1 MSRNKEWTAY
11 KMLKRGG
18 FFLIG
23 MSMAVIL
30 TSCANRSLNSEDKKK
45 VSEELIQENPDIFG
59 WLIVPDTNIDYP
71 IAQNIDGD
79 DTFYQTHDITGK
91 KKSKKGGIY
100 IESCNLMDMC
110 DFNTVIHGSTNKDG
124 DMFSE
129 LWNFADEDFFNKH
142 EEFMIAIP
150 GNTLTYEVW
159 TAYSRDN
166 NDVMLQY
173 DFTDTADCQR
183 YLDDMKK
190 DWNSETNIRDGWEKG
205 ATPDNFLVSLTT
217 VDPENPDKQ
226 WVVVGCLVGDEAGTI
241 NRDMTDNNIEE

>member
-1 MSRNKEWTAY
+1 
-11 KMLKRGG
+11 MLKRGG
-18 FFLIG
+18 IILIG
-23 MSMAVIL
+23 MSMAAVL
-30 TSCANRSLNSEDKKK
+30 ASCANRTSAEEDKKK
-45 VSEELIQENPDIFG
+45 SSMELIEQNPDIFG

-79 DTFYQTHDITGK
+79 DTFYQTHDITGT
-91 KKSKKGGIY
+91 KSSDKGGIY
-100 IESCNLMDMC
+100 IESCNMMDMC

-129 LWNFADEDFFNKH
+129 LWNFSDSEFFKNH

-159 TAYSRDN
+159 TAYARDN
-166 NDVMLQY
+166 NDVMEQY
-173 DFTDTADCQR
+173 DFTESTDCQR

-190 DWNSETNIRDGWEKG
+190 DWNSKTNIRDGWESG
-205 ATPDNFLVSLTT
+205 LTPDNFLVSLTT
-217 VDPENPDKQ
+217 VDPDHPDKQ

-241 NRDMTDNNIEE
+241 NREDMGSFEE